1 MRDKVNIRESSAHKN
16 LAGNA
21 RRKHQEYV
29 YALNETMKWYKTSS
43 INNDQAKTVTT
54 GAEACSKIAQGLIK
68 ELQ

>member
-1 MRDKVNIRESSAHKN
+1 
-16 LAGNA
+16 
-21 RRKHQEYV
+21 
-29 YALNETMKWYKTSS
+29 MKWYKTSS